1 MSFKSIYVAATS
13 QHVGK
18 TTSTLG
24 LASAFR
30 NKGINVG
37 YCKPVGQRYVQHHG
51 LNVDKDVVL
60 FADLLDFEVDP
71 AIHSPVILG
80 RGATSEYL
88 EHPEKYHFE
97 KDIKYAS
104 QELDRQHELVIFE
117 GTGHP
122 GVGSVVEMSNGDVA
136 KLTDSGLIMV
146 AEGGIGNT
154 IDMMSMCLEKFYR
167 LEVPIIGVI
176 LNKVMEDKR
185 SKVEYY
191 VKKWLDKHHI
201 PLLGTMPFDKSMGFP
216 LLQSIL
222 ESVKGKAEYNQD
234 RMFNTVEGIVAGSLI
249 STEELRGKENNMLLV
264 VGATRL
270 DLAIDDTIKIMAAN
284 GWEQAPFSGI
294 ISTGYGEYSDTT
306 IEFVEK
312 FKIPLIRTMLE
323 TYAAVLKISRIE
335 VKINLQTPWKVQR
348 AVQMIEE
355 NVDLD
360 FILEKSRY

>member
-1 MSFKSIYVAATS
+1 MSYKSIYVAATS

-24 LASAFR
+24 LVSAFR
-30 NKGINVG
+30 NKGIDVG

-60 FADLLDFEVDP
+60 FADLLGFEVNPD
-71 AIHSPVILG
+71 IHSPVILG
-80 RGATSEYL
+80 SGATAEYL

-97 KDIKYAS
+97 KDILHAAH
-104 QELDRQHELVIFE
+104 ELDKRHELVIYE

-122 GVGSVVEMSNGDVA
+122 GVGSVVEMSNPDVA

-176 LNKVMEDKR
+176 LNKVIDEKR

-191 VKKWLDKHHI
+191 VSKWLDKHHI

-216 LLQSIL
+216 LLQSIKD
-222 ESVKGKAEYNQD
+222 SVKGHTEYNGD
-234 RMFNTVEGIVAGSLI
+234 HLFHPVEGIVAGSLI
-249 STEELRGKENNMLLV
+249 STEELRGKESNMLLV

-270 DLAIDDTIKIMAAN
+270 DLAIDDTKQIMEAN
-284 GWEQAPFSGI
+284 GWEEAPFSGI
-294 ISTGYGEYSDTT
+294 IATGYGEYSTSSVDF
-306 IEFVEK
+306 IKK

-323 TYAAVLKISRIE
+323 TYPAVLKISRIE

-348 AVQMIEE
+348 AVEMIE
-355 NVDLD
+355 NNINLD